1 MTILGLYIDLWL
13 SQKNNSLSSRTMLL
27 LMTGDL
33 LSWATACQRL
43 LARRSE
49 RVHLISES
57 WLVSDAIR
65 LSERS
70 NMLEP

>member
-1 MTILGLYIDLWL
+1 
-13 SQKNNSLSSRTMLL
+13 MLL